1 MGLTTFVRSF
11 HPSASQLFISLLIA
25 GLGWLSGQALSSV
38 DQDLRI
44 MYTEYTLGATDLAHI
59 SADVM
64 RYRNTIIRALEADS
78 QKDFERITES
88 LPSQRA
94 RIQHAVDR
102 YAAAGLRVS
111 RSGRSE
117 PEDIESVRRSLDQ
130 YFSAASTTV
139 QLLTQEW
146 TVVSPAERE
155 TIRRKAEEHASD
167 NAGPKMI
174 QVSLALDRLLDT
186 VADVAKDMRDEGTKA
201 IQRTSLLLVGGSFF
215 IAVLNLF
222 LARKRDG
229 TSHRAAGQ
237 DEPDIDSRHTPI
249 TLPLAGDSPQ
259 PALRQE

>member
-1 MGLTTFVRSF
+1 MGLITFIRSF
-11 HPSASQLFISLLIA
+11 RPSPAQLLISLLIA

-44 MYTEYTLGATDLAHI
+44 MYTEYTLGAADLAHI
-59 SADVM
+59 SADAM
-64 RYRNTIIRALEADS
+64 RYRNTIIRALAADS

-88 LPSQRA
+88 LPVQRA
-94 RIQHAVDR
+94 KIQHAVDR

-117 PEDIESVRRSLDQ
+117 PEDIEAVRQSLDQ
-130 YFSAASTTV
+130 YFSVASTTV

-146 TVVSPAERE
+146 TAVSPAERE
-155 TIRRKAEEHASD
+155 AIRRKAEEHASD

-201 IQRTSLLLVGGSFF
+201 IQRTGLLIVGGSFF
-215 IAVLNLF
+215 VAFLNLF
-222 LARKRDG
+222 FTRQRGETATRVDG
-229 TSHRAAGQ
+229 SN
-237 DEPDIDSRHTPI
+237 EPEIDSRPNPA
-249 TLPLAGDSPQ
+249 PLADDSPQ
-259 PALRQE
+259 PALRQD